1 MTSTDG
7 DPIKTPAGAPAKAP
21 ATHRSFGTWLR
32 EMPRWKKITT
42 GIALTAAVT
51 GGVLSLINGDPAP
64 TDVAAGNLS
73 GLNANLMPEQPGGG
87 SGSGAAASTE
97 PASKGVFRLG
107 FSFIAGFSIGT
118 FLRAVIKLA
127 AIVLGFWLV
136 VTFLLAYAGLVTVEW
151 DQIDSLWN
159 RFTGS
164 IESEWGDF
172 QSFMLGSLP
181 ATGLAVTGLAI
192 GLKRH

>member
-7 DPIKTPAGAPAKAP
+7 EPIKAPAKA
-21 ATHRSFGTWLR
+21 TKRSFGTWLR
-32 EMPRWKKITT
+32 EMPRWEKITC
-42 GIALTAAVT
+42 GIALAAAVT
-51 GGVLSLINGDPAP
+51 GGVMTLVSGDPTP
-64 TDVAAGNLS
+64 TDTAAGNLS
-73 GLNANLMPEQPGGG
+73 GLNANLIPGQPG
-87 SGSGAAASTE
+87 SGTGAEAVGASE
-97 PASKGVFRLG
+97 PASKGIFRLG

-118 FLRAVIKLA
+118 FLRTVIKLA

-151 DQIDSLWN
+151 DQIDALWN

-164 IESEWGDF
+164 IENEWGDF